1 MSNSFG
7 IDGKSCR
14 SFKQAKSIANPGVN
28 GQVKPTNQLKLA
40 LLFFNIPLQM
50 RTPLLRSWS
59 AVGYSAD
66 VPPVLGTGEW

>member
-7 IDGKSCR
+7 IDGTSCK

-28 GQVKPTNQLKLA
+28 GQDKRTNQLKLA

-50 RTPLLRSWS
+50 QPPLL
-59 AVGYSAD
+59 
-66 VPPVLGTGEW
+66 